1 VTGVFLRDIPV
12 ELKNM
17 GIESLTMSIS
27 MESNLDAIILTLK
40 DMPKLRQ
47 LGLHGSVIDKKSFK
61 RLENALPNVSVTHPT
76 MQ

>member
-1 VTGVFLRDIPV
+1 
-12 ELKNM
+12 
-17 GIESLTMSIS
+17 MSIS

-47 LGLHGSVIDKKSFK
+47 LGLHGSVIDKKKFK
-61 RLENALPNVSVTHPT
+61 RLKNALPNVSVTYST